1 MAGSG
6 SSPLS
11 AALPDETYNEMPQEA
26 QEALDELGEWDITTE
41 CRADYARRM
50 SHYSTYLETNG
61 MEGLLPEDSDVEL
74 PGKCRAHY
82 RGSKTKYWPNR
93 IDYHKVSFQNFR
105 AYCAQARK
113 TVKGG
118 EPGATQLYSHTDIR
132 KMKDAL
138 LYHLRIVQVTAPHS
152 PLSSCIRRTSNLLYF
167 SFLSLARAPSFRSRA
182 RALNP
187 LSLAR
192 ACLPVTHRC
201 PSLTRRRRE

>member
-11 AALPDETYNEMPQEA
+11 AALPDETYNDMPQEA
-26 QEALDELGEWDITTE
+26 QEALDELGEWDITAE

-50 SHYSTYLETNG
+50 SHYSTYLLTNG

-118 EPGATQLYSHTDIR
+118 THDEAFLVHPFDHVGSVPTQQWYTQASVPTERPLQKRLLGGFGSPYTPHQSTTRPPPTAT
-132 KMKDAL
+132 
-138 LYHLRIVQVTAPHS
+138 
-152 PLSSCIRRTSNLLYF
+152 PL
-167 SFLSLARAPSFRSRA
+167 
-182 RALNP
+182 
-187 LSLAR
+187 
-192 ACLPVTHRC
+192 H
-201 PSLTRRRRE
+201 